1 LSQNGITPSAGGIP
15 KEEGFPILWEDR
27 SADLWVADTLSQAR
41 ESVSNM
47 WNNAAGVP
55 TPAGEPRD
63 SRPPS
68 VRSQDAAIWE
78 YAARNRLLRGRGTP
92 ADMPGGP
99 QTPAASRSGWTRRR
113 PGRGAPRTAVMAE
126 GLYHRIAPPGQKY
139 PLRAVAIIRRLLQ
152 EGAPEEFVPGKYRMH
167 ARACGDIGVAPMPF
181 IPYLA
186 ELLEVFLL
194 EAKAA
199 RRGNMAPRR
208 PMP

>member
-1 LSQNGITPSAGGIP
+1 M
-15 KEEGFPILWEDR
+15 
-27 SADLWVADTLSQAR
+27 SQAR

-55 TPAGEPRD
+55 IPAREPRD

-92 ADMPGGP
+92 ADVPGDA
-99 QTPAASRSGWTRRR
+99 QTPAAPQSGWTRRR
-113 PGRGAPRTAVMAE
+113 PGRGAPRTAAMAE

-139 PLRAVAIIRRLLQ
+139 PLRAVALIRRLLQ
-152 EGAPEEFVPGKYRMH
+152 EGAPEEFVLEKYRMH
-167 ARACGDIGVAPMPF
+167 AWACGDLGMMPTPF
-181 IPYLA
+181 IPYMA

-194 EAKAA
+194 DAKAA
-199 RRGNMAPRR
+199 RRSEKARSAP
-208 PMP
+208 